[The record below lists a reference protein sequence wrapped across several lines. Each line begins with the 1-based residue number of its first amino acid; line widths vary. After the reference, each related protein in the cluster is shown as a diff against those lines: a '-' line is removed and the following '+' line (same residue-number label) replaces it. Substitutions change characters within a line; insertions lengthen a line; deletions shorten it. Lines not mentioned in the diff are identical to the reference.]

1 VTPAAGDRDS
11 RVTGRLAGKVA
22 LITGGTSGI
31 GAATVA
37 LFSNEG
43 ANVVFT
49 GRSRSKADAVIT
61 ATGGLAAFVET
72 DVRMDDDCRRAVE
85 VTLERYGNLDVL
97 FNNAGIVTE
106 GGIEDIS
113 DDEWADVFATNV
125 TGVFQMCRAALAAL
139 RESRGAIVNNASD
152 WGLVGGQRAVAY
164 AASKGAVVQLTRSLA
179 LDLARDGVR
188 VNAIC
193 PGDTYVARWG
203 ERSEEDVDR
212 EIEEMAAGIP
222 LGRVG
227 EVTEI
232 AQAVLYLASDASS
245 YMTGQC
251 LVVDGGNTAGGASA
265 SFSAR

>member
-1 VTPAAGDRDS
+1 M
-11 RVTGRLAGKVA
+11 TGRLAGKVA

-37 LFSNEG
+37 LFSDEG

-49 GRSRSKADAVIT
+49 GRRRSKAEAVIT
-61 ATGGLAAFVET
+61 GASGGATFVAA
-72 DVRMDDDCRRAVE
+72 DVRKDDDCRRAVE
-85 VTLERYGNLDVL
+85 ATLKRYGRLDML

-139 RESRGAIVNNASD
+139 RESGGAIVNNASD
-152 WGLVGGQRAVAY
+152 WGLVGGQKAIAY

-188 VNAIC
+188 VNAVC

-203 ERSEEDVDR
+203 ERSEEDVVR
-212 EIEEMAAGIP
+212 EIEEMAGGIP
-222 LGRVG
+222 LGRVADA
-227 EVTEI
+227 TEI

-245 YMTGQC
+245 YVTGLC
-251 LVVDGGNTAGGASA
+251 LVVDGGNTAGGTSA